1 MAASVRDVPICTTCC
16 SFGSVASTPGCS
28 NFELSDAAG
37 QSLRFTFPADG
48 MLKLPLRNRQ
58 RRKQLGMQVVARSF
72 DSPLIEGFESTLQN
86 LWHDPK
92 FTNNSKDSAAIGT
105 SSPVT
110 TSQEQFGA
118 RINEVEGNISNQNA
132 SQYIQATAFK
142 DGTLAE
148 RHADIGHD
156 FDTKRSARCRPPQMS
171 ISQGFS
177 SAGRRAVSHTAV
189 PAGHPLH
196 SVKLP
201 GPMGIVIAFSV
212 AALGLKTAVKN
223 QGFMPGTPQKVCE
236 KCDGYGVQS
245 CHVCQGRGILTW
257 EGKLRHTDPCPLC
270 IGRCIEKCSSC
281 GGVKRRKGLPPALES
296 SLSIK
301 FGSNKK

>member
-1 MAASVRDVPICTTCC
+1 MAASVRDVPMCTTCC

-118 RINEVEGNISNQNA
+118 RINEVE
-132 SQYIQATAFK
+132 
-142 DGTLAE
+142 
-148 RHADIGHD
+148 DIGHD